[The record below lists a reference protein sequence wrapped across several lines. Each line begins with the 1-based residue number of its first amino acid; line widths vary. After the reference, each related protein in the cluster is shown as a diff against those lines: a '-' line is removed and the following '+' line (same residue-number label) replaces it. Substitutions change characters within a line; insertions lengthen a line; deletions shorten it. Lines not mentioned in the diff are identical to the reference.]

1 MISRLERLVNY
12 VILIL
17 LAMAVL
23 LPFVGMFLV
32 ALGPQ
37 GAAAS
42 GLQIPSTIDL
52 SSFGRAWN
60 EGGFSR
66 LVLNSFIVCAVVVPC
81 VVVFSVLSGYAF
93 GTMQFRGRSI
103 LFYLLLVGLV
113 VPFEAAVIPLYYTLR
128 SVGLTNTLVGYIIPL
143 IGLSMAFGSFWM
155 RAYFMSSPRALV
167 EAARLDG
174 ANSWI
179 TLWRVLLPGARPA
192 ISTLIVLIFL
202 WTWNELF
209 LGLILIQDPDLRPAT
224 AGLGNFIGE
233 RTTDIAGVSA
243 AAIIVSIPV
252 VIVYLIF
259 QRSFVQGIL
268 SGSVKG

>member
-1 MISRLERLVNY
+1 MINRLEQLINY
-12 VILIL
+12 AVLIL
-17 LAMAVL
+17 LGVAVL

-37 GAAAS
+37 GAAAA
-42 GLQIPSTIDL
+42 GLQIPSTLDL
-52 SSFGRAWN
+52 SAFGRAWN

-66 LVLNSFIVCAVVVPC
+66 LVWNSLLVCAVVVPS
-81 VVVFSVLSGYAF
+81 VVFFSVLSGYAF
-93 GTMQFRGRSI
+93 GTMQFPGRSA

-128 SVGLTNTLVGYIIPL
+128 SLGLTNSLVGYMIPL

-155 RAYFMSSPRALV
+155 RAYFISSPRAMI

-174 ANSWI
+174 ANSWT

-192 ISTLIVLIFL
+192 ISTLIVLTFL

-209 LGLILIQDPDLRPAT
+209 LGLVLIQKPDLRPAT

-243 AAIIVSIPV
+243 AAIIISIPV
-252 VIVYLIF
+252 VIVYIIF

>member
-1 MISRLERLVNY
+1 MTVRTERLVAY
-12 VILIL
+12 FILTL
-17 LAMAVL
+17 LSITVL
-23 LPFVGMFLV
+23 LPFVGIVLV
-32 ALGPQ
+32 ALGPE
-37 GAAAS
+37 GASAA
-42 GLQIPSTIDL
+42 GLQLPKTLDL

-66 LVLNSFIVCAVVVPC
+66 LVWNSVLICSVVVPV
-81 VVVFSVLSGYAF
+81 VVVFSILSGYAF
-93 GTMQFRGRSI
+93 GTMRFPGRSLI
-103 LFYLLLVGLV
+103 FYALLVGLV

-128 SVGLTNTLVGYIIPL
+128 SFGLTDSYIGYMMPL

-155 RAYFMSSPRALV
+155 RAYFLSSPRALI

-179 TLWRVLLPGARPA
+179 TLWRVLLPSARPA

-209 LGLILIQDPDLRPAT
+209 LGLVLIQDPDKRPAT

-233 RTTDIAGVSA
+233 RMTDIAGVSA
-243 AAIIVSIPV
+243 AAIIVTIPV
-252 VIVYLIF
+252 IVVYLVL
-259 QRSFVQGIL
+259 QRSFVRGIM